1 MKATKKYLSLLL
13 AVIMVFGLTACG
25 EKGGEESDT
34 IKIGVPAYLTG
45 DTKDIGDYVIA
56 SLEIATKEF
65 NEAGGLNGKMAELI
79 YEDQGMDQQSYINA
93 MMKIMNHKDITAIVG
108 NAISTH
114 TLAVADMVAE
124 YKIPYLTC
132 GSSKAIADLG
142 NEYIWQ
148 PRMTDDLAG
157 ALLAKSAIEDY
168 NVKKPAIIY
177 QNDSY
182 GQGYCDAVVAYLA
195 SQGLEPAILITVDA
209 TENNFAPFFTQIVN
223 SGCDGL
229 IAINSVNQTPLVFKA
244 AYNVDFQYPK
254 LMSGA
259 MCSTEAF
266 EQAGAAASEG
276 WISVAE
282 WSNDAPRDV
291 ASKYVEAYVNHAG
304 REPSVLAAYAYDSI
318 CLIYDAIKLAG
329 SDDPAAVNEALKQIN
344 GFEGVMATMTYRE
357 NHNFADSL
365 YEVTVHD
372 GKAVVSGIIERP

>member
-1 MKATKKYLSLLL
+1 MKATKRYLSLLL
-13 AVIMVFGLTACG
+13 VVVMVFTLAACG
-25 EKGGEESDT
+25 KKEEKADT

-65 NEAGGLNGKMAELI
+65 NDAGGLNGKKAELI

-93 MMKIMNHKDITAIVG
+93 MMKIMNHDDITAIIG

-124 YKIPYLTC
+124 YKIPYMTC
-132 GSSKAIADLG
+132 GSSVAIADLG

-157 ALLAKSAIEDY
+157 ALLAKTGIEDY

-182 GQGYCDAVVAYLA
+182 GQGYCDAVVEYYA
-195 SQGLEPAILITVDA
+195 SQNLEPAILITVDA

-244 AYNVDFQYPK
+244 AHNVDFQYPK

-259 MCSTEAF
+259 MCSADAF
-266 EQAGAAASEG
+266 EQAGPEASEG
-276 WISVAE
+276 WISIAE
-282 WSNDAPRDV
+282 WSNDASRDA
-291 ASKYVEAYVNHAG
+291 ASNYVKAYVDYAG
-304 REPSVLAAYAYDSI
+304 REPSVLAAYAYDAIS
-318 CLIYDAIKLAG
+318 LIYEAIKVAG
-329 SDDPAAVNEALKQIN
+329 SDEPAAVNEALKKIS
-344 GFEGVMATMTYRE
+344 GFEGIMATMTYRE

-372 GKAVVSGIIERP
+372 GKAVVSGVAERP